1 MGTIIKSIAFENFYN
16 YYGSFEDNTYEF
28 TEGINIINADNNLG
42 KSKFYNGF
50 LWILKDEVYDSDE
63 KRLCSVKDSYIKML
77 SKKARR
83 ESNPVEMGVRV
94 VYENEGILYTITKTV
109 MFDGDTAKPYCEV
122 IKTVSNG
129 DLPIPDLDD
138 QKEAIRRM
146 IPADM
151 ERYALLQGESMER
164 LVDLSTLT
172 GLADTVRT
180 LADINNLIT
189 MCDKAK
195 IMVKNAKKDKE
206 IEEAKHSSAD
216 SALGKLQQQRKEY
229 EDWIE
234 QAIEKIGIAK
244 QEIAEAN
251 KVKESIEAEFLNSK
265 KRIQLR
271 AEYEKEDGEL
281 TKMRKRKEEMELSIT
296 SRIFDE
302 NRPWLLWALED
313 EITIFD
319 GLRVDFIGQQRE
331 KQITENPD
339 ILLPEGSP
347 DVPSLRRMLRREF
360 CEVCGRE
367 AKKETDAYKHIEMVL
382 NRPRKSVLQSDGTLG
397 QFYGDL
403 QMQVGNYRQTIPVI
417 EEEYQKFM
425 AEIDALG
432 EAIIAQEAI
441 VQQKL
446 DELALV
452 DKEDATVE
460 SDQKILSRYTQAK
473 ETVRK
478 KTDEIDIYS
487 SRIDRWKAGLE
498 KTISDIA
505 KKQDNS
511 DVMSADNFYQEMQN
525 LEALFLATK
534 ERIYNKLVERL
545 QDESNKMYRD
555 LTARNHTLGGVLHFQ
570 KREDGTLK
578 VVVINDDGEELT
590 GNGTGFQRMKQLA
603 IVMSIIS
610 SKIGHHQ
617 FDYPF
622 VSDAPF
628 SEFSINFIENF
639 FNKAPSV
646 FRQCIIM
653 IKDLCDPNAPQ
664 LINNFGLELSEK
676 MKKGEIKGTFYVNY
690 TAEKTDN
697 SRMVTL
703 KKRYA

>member
-77 SKKARR
+77 SNKARR

-94 VYENEGILYTITKTV
+94 VYENGGILYTITKTV

-122 IKTVSNG
+122 IKTDSNG

-172 GLADTVRT
+172 GLAETVRT

-195 IMVKNAKKDKE
+195 TMVKNAKKDKE
-206 IEEAKHSSAD
+206 NEEAKHSSAD
-216 SALGKLQQQRKEY
+216 SALGKLQIQRKEY

-234 QAIEKIGIAK
+234 QAIEKIDIAK

-251 KVKESIEAEFLNSK
+251 KVKESIETEFLNSK

-271 AEYEKEDGEL
+271 AEYEREDDEL
-281 TKMRKRKEEMELSIT
+281 TKMRKKKEEMELSIT

-319 GLRVDFIGQQRE
+319 ELRVDFIGKQRE
-331 KQITENPD
+331 KQITNNPD

-347 DVPSLRRMLRREF
+347 DVPSLRRMLLRQV

-367 AKKETDAYKHIEMVL
+367 AKKGTDEYKHIEMVL

-417 EEEYQKFM
+417 EEEYEQFM
-425 AEIDALG
+425 TEIDALG
-432 EAIIAQEAI
+432 ELIERQEAI

-452 DKEDATVE
+452 DKEDATE
-460 SDQKILSRYTQAK
+460 DSDKKVLSTYTQAK
-473 ETVRK
+473 ETIRK
-478 KTDEIDIYS
+478 KTEEIDIYS

-534 ERIYNKLVERL
+534 DRIYNKLVERL
-545 QDESNKMYRD
+545 QEEANKMYRD
-555 LTARNHTLGGVLHFQ
+555 LTARNHTMGGVLQFQ

-578 VVVINDDGEELT
+578 VVVINDAGEELT

-610 SKIGHHQ
+610 SKIGNHQ

-622 VSDAPF
+622 ISDAPF

-646 FRQCIIM
+646 FRQSIIM
-653 IKDLCDPNAPQ
+653 IKDLCDPNNPL
-664 LINNFGLELSEK
+664 LINNFGKSISDK
-676 MKKGEIKGTFYVNY
+676 MKNGEIKGTFYVNY
-690 TAEKTDN
+690 TKDKTDN
-697 SRMVTL
+697 SQIVTL

>member
-63 KRLCSVKDSYIKML
+63 KRLCGVKDSYIKML
-77 SKKARR
+77 SNKARR

-94 VYENEGILYTITKTV
+94 VYENGGILYTITKTV

-122 IKTVSNG
+122 IKTDSNG

-172 GLADTVRT
+172 GLAETVRT
-180 LADINNLIT
+180 LADINNLII

-206 IEEAKHSSAD
+206 IEEAKHNSAD

-367 AKKETDAYKHIEMVL
+367 AKKDTDAYKHIEMVL
-382 NRPRKSVLQSDGTLG
+382 NRPRKSVLQSDGALG

-417 EEEYQKFM
+417 EEEYETFM
-425 AEIDALG
+425 AEIDELG
-432 EAIIAQEAI
+432 EIIERQEAI

-452 DKEDATVE
+452 DKEDASE
-460 SDQKILSRYTQAK
+460 DSDRKVLSTYTQAK
-473 ETVRK
+473 ETIRK
-478 KTDEIDIYS
+478 KTEEIDIYS

-511 DVMSADNFYQEMQN
+511 DVMSADNFYQEMQS

-555 LTARNHTLGGVLHFQ
+555 LTARNHTMGGVLQFQ

-578 VVVINDDGEELT
+578 VVVINDAGEELT

-610 SKIGHHQ
+610 SKIGNHQ

-622 VSDAPF
+622 ISDAPF

-646 FRQCIIM
+646 FRQSIIM
-653 IKDLCDPNAPQ
+653 IKDLCDPNNPL
-664 LINNFGLELSEK
+664 LINNFGKSISDK
-676 MKKGEIKGTFYVNY
+676 MKNGEIKGTFYVNY
-690 TAEKTDN
+690 TKDKTDN
-697 SRMVTL
+697 SQIVTL

>member
-77 SKKARR
+77 SNKARR
-83 ESNPVEMGVRV
+83 ESNPVEMGVRII
-94 VYENEGILYTITKTV
+94 YENGGILYTITKTV

-122 IKTVSNG
+122 IKTDSNG
-129 DLPIPDLDD
+129 DLPIPDLDE

-172 GLADTVRT
+172 GLAETVRT

-195 IMVKNAKKDKE
+195 TMVKNAKKDKE
-206 IEEAKHSSAD
+206 NEEAKHNSAD
-216 SALGKLQQQRKEY
+216 SALGKLQIQRKEY

-234 QAIEKIGIAK
+234 QAIEKIDIAK
-244 QEIAEAN
+244 QEIAAAN
-251 KVKESIEAEFLNSK
+251 KVKESIETEFLNSK

-271 AEYEKEDGEL
+271 AEYEREDGEL
-281 TKMRKRKEEMELSIT
+281 TRMRKKKEEMELSIT

-319 GLRVDFIGQQRE
+319 ELRVDFIGKQRE
-331 KQITENPD
+331 KQITNNPD

-347 DVPSLRRMLRREF
+347 DVPSLRRMLLRQV

-367 AKKETDAYKHIEMVL
+367 AKKGTDEYKHIEMVL

-417 EEEYQKFM
+417 EEEYEQFM
-425 AEIDALG
+425 TEIDALG
-432 EAIIAQEAI
+432 ELIERQEAI

-452 DKEDATVE
+452 DKEDATE
-460 SDQKILSRYTQAK
+460 DSDKMVLSTYTQAK
-473 ETVRK
+473 ETIRK
-478 KTDEIDIYS
+478 KTEEIDIYS

-498 KTISDIA
+498 KTINDIA

-534 ERIYNKLVERL
+534 DRIYNKLVERL
-545 QDESNKMYRD
+545 QEEANKMYRD
-555 LTARNHTLGGVLHFQ
+555 LTARNHTMGGVLQFQ

-578 VVVINDDGEELT
+578 VVVINDAGEELT

-610 SKIGHHQ
+610 SKIGNHQ

-622 VSDAPF
+622 ISDAPF

-646 FRQCIIM
+646 FRQSIIM
-653 IKDLCDPNAPQ
+653 IKDLCDPNNPL
-664 LINNFGLELSEK
+664 LINNFGKSISDK
-676 MKKGEIKGTFYVNY
+676 MNNGEIKGTFYVNY
-690 TAEKTDN
+690 TKDKTDN
-697 SRMVTL
+697 SQIVTL

>member
-77 SKKARR
+77 SNKARR

-94 VYENEGILYTITKTV
+94 VYENGGILYTITKTV

-122 IKTVSNG
+122 IKTDSNG

-172 GLADTVRT
+172 GLAETVRT
-180 LADINNLIT
+180 LADINNLII

-206 IEEAKHSSAD
+206 IEEAKHNSAD

-367 AKKETDAYKHIEMVL
+367 AKKDTDAYKHIEMVL

-417 EEEYQKFM
+417 EEEYEKFM
-425 AEIDALG
+425 AEIDELG
-432 EAIIAQEAI
+432 ELIERQETI

-452 DKEDATVE
+452 DKEDASE
-460 SDQKILSRYTQAK
+460 DSDRKVLSTYTQAK
-473 ETVRK
+473 ETIRK
-478 KTDEIDIYS
+478 KTEEIDIYS

-555 LTARNHTLGGVLHFQ
+555 LTARNHTMGGVLQFQ

-578 VVVINDDGEELT
+578 VVVINDAGEELT

-610 SKIGHHQ
+610 SKIGNHQ

-622 VSDAPF
+622 ISDAPF

-646 FRQCIIM
+646 FRQSIIM
-653 IKDLCDPNAPQ
+653 IKDLCDPNNPL
-664 LINNFGLELSEK
+664 LINNFGKSISDK
-676 MKKGEIKGTFYVNY
+676 MKNGEIKGTFYVNY
-690 TAEKTDN
+690 TKDKTDN
-697 SRMVTL
+697 SQIVTL

>member
-77 SKKARR
+77 SNKARR

-94 VYENEGILYTITKTV
+94 VYENGGILYTITKTV

-122 IKTVSNG
+122 IKTDSNG

-172 GLADTVRT
+172 GLAETVRT
-180 LADINNLIT
+180 LADINNLII

-206 IEEAKHSSAD
+206 IEEAKHNSAD

-367 AKKETDAYKHIEMVL
+367 AKKDTDAYKHIEMVL

-417 EEEYQKFM
+417 EEEYEKFM
-425 AEIDALG
+425 AEIDELG
-432 EAIIAQEAI
+432 ELIERQEAI

-452 DKEDATVE
+452 DKEDASE
-460 SDQKILSRYTQAK
+460 DSDRKVLSTYTQAK
-473 ETVRK
+473 ETIRK
-478 KTDEIDIYS
+478 KTEEIDIYS

-555 LTARNHTLGGVLHFQ
+555 LTARNHTMGGVLQFQ

-578 VVVINDDGEELT
+578 VVVINDAGEELT

-610 SKIGHHQ
+610 SKIGNHQ

-622 VSDAPF
+622 ISDAPF

-646 FRQCIIM
+646 FRQSIIM
-653 IKDLCDPNAPQ
+653 IKDLCDPNNPL
-664 LINNFGLELSEK
+664 LINNFGKSISDK
-676 MKKGEIKGTFYVNY
+676 MKNGEIKGTFYVNY
-690 TAEKTDN
+690 TKDKTDN
-697 SRMVTL
+697 SQIVTL